1 MALNADCRVKIA
13 EDHMSATLFLTPPAA
28 GESYT
33 VEELADHLRHNGVNN
48 GIIFSALEEM
58 VKENVFH
65 KDVVIAQ
72 GTEAVHG
79 INGYYEFFFEQDN
92 KKNKRPLIRS
102 DGSVDY
108 QSMSVIQ
115 SVRAGDKLVTY
126 HPAVPGTHG
135 MDVTGREFRA
145 HPAKDLPAI
154 HGTGFETSYDGLTY
168 SATIE
173 GKVEYDNYKLFV
185 RDVYEFKGDL
195 DLIVG
200 KIDFRGDVIVHGNV
214 CTGTMIR
221 ASKSITVEGSVEA
234 ATLIADGDIVLKKG
248 MQGGKKAKIVSGGS
262 IYANFI
268 EFTDVEAK
276 ENVEA
281 NIILNCRVNAGKDIV
296 VSGKRGAIVGGS
308 VYCVGTVSTTLLG
321 NNVGIRTR
329 AAVGAGEDIDKR
341 NHLLRVKCDSTKE
354 SLAKTMIE
362 IQTFKTNVSATESK
376 EVREAKMKQ
385 LERRKVRDE
394 RLLEHVEKE
403 LAKIKEMMDIAKE
416 AKVTVSSTAY
426 SNCLIRIDDQELE
439 LKSNENNVEFF
450 REPMTEGISRRP
462 AV

>member
-168 SATIE
+168 TATIE

>member
-1 MALNADCRVKIA
+1 MALNSDCRVTISA
-13 EDHMSATLFLTPPAA
+13 DQMSATLHLTPPPQ
-28 GESYT
+28 GEPYT
-33 VEELADHLRHNGVNN
+33 VEDLADHLRHNGVNY
-48 GIIFSALEEM
+48 GIIFSALEDTI
-58 VKENVFH
+58 KANAYPR
-65 KDVVIAQ
+65 DVVVAQ
-72 GTEAVHG
+72 GKEAVHG
-79 INGYYEFFFEQDN
+79 VNGYYEFFFEQDN
-92 KKNKRPLIRS
+92 QKNKRPLIRS

-108 QSMSVIQ
+108 QSMNVIHN
-115 SVRAGDKLVTY
+115 VRAGDKLAVY
-126 HPAVPGTHG
+126 HPAIEGSHG
-135 MDVTGREFRA
+135 MDVGGRELRA
-145 HPAKDLPAI
+145 HPAKDLPEL
-154 HGTGFETSYDGLTY
+154 HGNGFDRSYDGLTY
-168 SATIE
+168 TANIE

-185 RDVYEFKGDL
+185 KDVYEFKGDL
-195 DLIVG
+195 DQIVG

>member
-1 MALNADCRVKIA
+1 MALNSDCRVKISD
-13 EDHMSATLFLTPPAA
+13 DHMQATLYLTPPPP
-28 GESYT
+28 GETYT

-58 VKENVFH
+58 AKSTVHYKE
-65 KDVVIAQ
+65 VVVAK

-92 KKNKRPLIRS
+92 KKNKHPVIRS

-115 SVRAGDKLVTY
+115 NVRQGDKLAVY
-126 HPAVPGTHG
+126 HPAVQGTHG

-145 HPAKDLPAI
+145 HPAKDMPAL

-168 SATIE
+168 TATIE
-173 GKVEYDNYKLFV
+173 GKVEYDNFKLFV

-200 KIDFRGDVIVHGNV
+200 KIDFRGDVIVYGNV
-214 CTGTMIR
+214 CSGTTIR

-248 MQGGKKAKIVSGGS
+248 MQGGKKARIVCGGS
-262 IYANFI
+262 VYANFI
-268 EFTDVEAK
+268 EFTSVEAR

-281 NIILNCRVNAGKDIV
+281 NIILNCQVNAGKEVI
-296 VSGKRGAIVGGS
+296 VSGKRGAVVGGKT
-308 VYCVGTVSTTLLG
+308 YCVGAIKTSFLG
-321 NNVGIRTR
+321 NAVGIRTL
-329 AAVGAGEDIDKR
+329 AAVGANEDLER
-341 NHLLRVKCDSTKE
+341 RSHLLQVKSDSTKE
-354 SLAKTMIE
+354 SLAKTMME
-362 IQTFKTNVSATESK
+362 IQMFKANVSVSESE
-376 EVREAKMKQ
+376 EVRNAKFKQ
-385 LERRKVRDE
+385 LERRKQRDE

-403 LAKIKEMMDIAKE
+403 LEKIKETMGVARE
-416 AKVTVSSTAY
+416 ARVSVGTTAFPA
-426 SNCLIRIDDQELE
+426 SVIRIDDQELE
-439 LKSNENNVEFF
+439 LKSEEHNVEFF
-450 REPMTEGISRRP
+450 READGGISRRD
-462 AV
+462 AG